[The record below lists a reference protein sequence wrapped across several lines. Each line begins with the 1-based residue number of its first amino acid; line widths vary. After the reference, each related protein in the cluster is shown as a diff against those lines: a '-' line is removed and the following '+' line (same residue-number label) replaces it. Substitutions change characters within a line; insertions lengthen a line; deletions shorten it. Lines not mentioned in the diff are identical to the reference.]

1 MSIKSPLMYSYI
13 EAPSISKCK
22 DEAGRRGLRGA
33 GDEVLRRSAGSRI
46 SGMQERVPAL
56 DELLPLQA
64 AQEKNELNS
73 YFATKEYTQCPEKKI
88 HQ

>member
-33 GDEVLRRSAGSRI
+33 GH
-46 SGMQERVPAL
+46 
-56 DELLPLQA
+56 ELLPLQA